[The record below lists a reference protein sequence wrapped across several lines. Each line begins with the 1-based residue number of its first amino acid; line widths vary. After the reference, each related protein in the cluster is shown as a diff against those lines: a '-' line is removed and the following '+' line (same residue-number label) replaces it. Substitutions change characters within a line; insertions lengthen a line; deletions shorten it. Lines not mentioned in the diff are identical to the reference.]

1 MLGARGG
8 VSLCKYSKVGVVRE
22 HLPSDPLPK
31 NAMIIE
37 KEVLSVG
44 SRRTGVKKTVVAV
57 KAKFLKP
64 VGLGKS
70 AKASL
75 GDSQSLTVANSGD
88 ELDCFPKLLC
98 QQSFASVASGNDLL
112 ATAGLLSSLLAAGG
126 HISIVGR

>member
-1 MLGARGG
+1 MLGAGG
-8 VSLCKYSKVGVVRE
+8 GISLCKSSKVGVVRE

-37 KEVLSVG
+37 KGFLSVG
-44 SRRTGVKKTVVAV
+44 SWRTGVKKTIVTV

-64 VGLGKS
+64 VGLGEL
-70 AKASL
+70 AKASS

-88 ELDCFPKLLC
+88 ELDCFPTSLC
-98 QQSFASVASGNDLL
+98 QQSLASVVSGDDLL

-126 HISIVGR
+126 HILIVRR